1 MAMPFLIPAAPGQLN
16 LFAAAQQHQ
25 MQRPGDAASYQHQAA
40 TGQLGGFMSGA
51 PAAATAPPTLP
62 LPAGAANPFFNLPPL
77 MPTGDASSSSLP
89 RAPVALLP
97 QLSPAGFSGLVAGGG
112 AQLPGGGVAP
122 STLAIVNGVPVML
135 DLAKLVELMQMGA
148 SLSMVQPTADMVN
161 NAAAAAAASAWSS
174 MGAQAAA
181 TPPPAAKLADT
192 RLA

>member
-161 NAAAAAAASAWSS
+161 DAAGRQARRHPTASRRRRRR
-174 MGAQAAA
+174 
-181 TPPPAAKLADT
+181 K
-192 RLA
+192 